1 MNAIYIVDSKV
12 ELNYTRPYEISELR
26 QYQFQ
31 FLPVSL
37 NRFIRVILDL
47 PSLNFEQTVEIEQ
60 GQGSQTCRDFRA
72 SKSRI
77 V

>member
-47 PSLNFEQTVEIEQ
+47 PSLNFE
-60 GQGSQTCRDFRA
+60 
-72 SKSRI
+72 
-77 V
+77 